1 VHATRAY
8 VHGPTPL
15 QGTEVRALDL
25 RSGIALIIAGL
36 VAEGST
42 AIADFYHAER
52 GYEDLTGRL
61 RALGGELCAQE

>member
-1 VHATRAY
+1 
-8 VHGPTPL
+8 L

-42 AIADFYHAER
+42 AIADFSHAER
-52 GYEDLTGRL
+52 CYEDLTGRL
-61 RALGGELCAQE
+61 RALGGELTAG